1 MYLFVMMFAPACT
14 LLSVG
19 RFIKNEYAPAL
30 GQSDTRR
37 LAALSTEKLADLYGR
52 LTDEQLRRLMQL
64 GTTPSSGPSTSK
76 TAPAGQLDAFS
87 SKGNRARL
95 RVKSGGQKITFLVRR
110 VRGQWRVEDLWIHQ
124 KHGHW
129 RFQDVLELYVLA
141 LQLIDGLHMGK
152 LDAALV
158 EPSLYEALLGLVERL
173 PQWGV
178 LRKPHESTK
187 EEEETTNKLR
197 MVDLTFSP
205 NAAQVAFAWGQLQA
219 SIFLSHQDTWK
230 LSGAQLHVFDREP
243 LSLETLAK
251 VLGPTLIVLGDMRFA
266 PQPEVFSYERVAGL
280 LATPLRQQLDS
291 VFAPLWRTIVPF
303 VPSLVQS
310 STTTANANAKASAN
324 TSFIENWGAWLQKVN
339 WKLSREGGL
348 EIVLHINTKN
358 SARIL
363 WDTNGKVTS
372 FQVMLD
378 GQEITTA
385 HLAGFAPFAHWWE
398 AVVSGEW
405 NNPVRWVHEGVLL
418 LDKKYAHIEK
428 QLPRTFSLF
437 HNPFLPSSSSLS
449 KVMHPGNPAALHL
462 PPMKMH
468 SLQLTSTQLHVIM
481 NAWDRNFD
489 WTWSF
494 SEGLW
499 RLSSVKLEEK
509 WELLDFLYILPPLW
523 RLVEGLAVADGQMVV
538 SALGPQAQ
546 ARLGAPL
553 QELLRVQGVFVM
565 QFFKDAVFTGLSAV
579 LNTTTDGAQV
589 FSKMHLDKNVQ
600 QIQLDTK
607 NRVLLLPQMQVQFG
621 LRDDGVWGVELPTPK
636 PVRERHTVA
645 EHLLAMPELWPTL
658 IGLYLGLAQ
667 QSPARLAAFSS
678 PDFNAKVW
686 RKLGRTGLQ
695 NLLKKFEI
703 SIEPL
708 QAKMLFTQPQPQLR
722 HARPSDNNA
731 KVQITGTQ
739 LRMQGRWPFAKIFL
753 DANGKKI
760 ELKFSWNS
768 RRQMLVLD
776 DVRIMVTILGRTMQL
791 SLKNDL
797 NALL

>member
-1 MYLFVMMFAPACT
+1 MEK
-14 LLSVG
+14 G
-19 RFIKNEYAPAL
+19 
-30 GQSDTRR
+30 DTRR
-37 LAALSTEKLADLYGR
+37 LAVLSTEKLADLYGR

-110 VRGQWRVEDLWIHQ
+110 VQGKWRVEDLWIHQ
-124 KHGHW
+124 KQGHW

-141 LQLIDGLHMGK
+141 LQLIDGLRIGK

-158 EPSLYEALLGLVERL
+158 EPSLHEALMEIVERL

-178 LRKPHESTK
+178 LGKLHESTEEEK
-187 EEEETTNKLR
+187 EEKTTNKLR

-205 NAAQVAFAWGQLQA
+205 NAAQVDLAWGQMNA

-230 LSGAQLHVFDREP
+230 LSGAQLRVFDREP

-251 VLGPTLIVLGDMRFA
+251 VLGPTLVVLGDMRFA
-266 PQPEVFSYERVAGL
+266 PQPKVFTYERVAGL
-280 LATPLRQQLDS
+280 LATQLRQQLDP

-303 VPSLVQS
+303 VPAMVQS
-310 STTTANANAKASAN
+310 STTTANAKASAS
-324 TSFIENWGAWLQKVN
+324 TSSMEKWGAWLQKVN
-339 WKLSREGGL
+339 WKLSQEGGL
-348 EIVLHINTKN
+348 EIVLHISTKN
-358 SARIL
+358 IARVS
-363 WDTNGKVTS
+363 WDTDGKVKS

-385 HLAGFAPFAHWWE
+385 HLAGFAPFARWWE
-398 AVVSGEW
+398 SVTGGKW

-418 LDKKYAHIEK
+418 LDEKYTHIEK

-437 HNPFLPSSSSLS
+437 HNPFLPTSASLS
-449 KVMHPGNPAALHL
+449 KVMPQGNPASLHL
-462 PPMKMH
+462 PPMKIQ

-481 NAWDRNFD
+481 NVWNRDFD
-489 WTWSF
+489 WTWIF
-494 SEGLW
+494 SEGSW
-499 RLSSVKLEEK
+499 RLSSVKLEGK

-546 ARLGAPL
+546 ARMGAPL

-565 QFFKDAVFTGLSAV
+565 QFFKDAALTGLSAV
-579 LNTTTDGAQV
+579 LNTTTDDAQV
-589 FSKMHLDKNVQ
+589 SSKMHIDKNVE
-600 QIQLDTK
+600 QIQLDMT
-607 NRVLLLPQMQVQFG
+607 NRVLSLPSMQVQFG
-621 LRDDGVWGVELPTPK
+621 LRKDGVWGVELPTPK
-636 PVRERHTVA
+636 PVRERRTVA
-645 EHLLAMPELWPTL
+645 EHLLAMPELWPTM

-695 NLLKKFEI
+695 NLLKKFEL
-703 SIEPL
+703 SIEPP
-708 QAKMLFTQPQPQLR
+708 QAKMLFTQPQPQVR
-722 HARPSDNNA
+722 HARPGEKNT

-760 ELKFSWNS
+760 ELKFSWNL
-768 RRQMLVLD
+768 RRQMLVLN
-776 DVRIMVTILGRTMQL
+776 DVRITVTILGRTMQL

-797 NALL
+797 NVLL